1 MLLFLINLLTQVIL
15 NLLFHFNILLL
26 SVLFLPHPAFQI
38 TALRLFLLSPHLL
51 PQIIILRRRAP
62 KEISMNLG
70 RSVPKIEGEVVR
82 AVLGQVGAVV
92 LGVWD
97 RVRGH
102 GVAVGVGLL
111 LRARHYSVLILF
123 ISENSQLNLNY

>member
-1 MLLFLINLLTQVIL
+1 
-15 NLLFHFNILLL
+15 
-26 SVLFLPHPAFQI
+26 
-38 TALRLFLLSPHLL
+38 
-51 PQIIILRRRAP
+51 
-62 KEISMNLG
+62 MNLG
-70 RSVPKIEGEVVR
+70 RSVPEIEGEVVR

-92 LGVWD
+92 LGVWG

-123 ISENSQLNLNY
+123 IRENSQLNLNY